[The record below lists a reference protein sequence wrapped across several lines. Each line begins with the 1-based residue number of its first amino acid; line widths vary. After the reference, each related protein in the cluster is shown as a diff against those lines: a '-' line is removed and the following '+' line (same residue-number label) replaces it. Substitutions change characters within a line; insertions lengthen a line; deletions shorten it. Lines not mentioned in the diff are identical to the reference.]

1 MPSIARL
8 CISRF
13 DDIHFTV
20 PQPHLPQ
27 MQRRDFLKS
36 AAAASVLT
44 ASIASVGHAA
54 HHGGAKKGVKF
65 NMKYGPNTRHFKA
78 SAGDNILDQIRYAH
92 DLGFTAWEDNR
103 APARPESEQKAMGDL
118 LAKLGMTM
126 GVFVSYADFKNPTF
140 AGHRMDV
147 SSKKRDP
154 EAVREMVEAKMH
166 EAVEIGKRLGARWTT
181 IVPGA
186 IDPGLLDE
194 YQTHNVVELLKR
206 CADILEPAGLIAV
219 LEPLNRMNHP
229 GCFLQRI
236 GQGFE
241 ICKRVGSPSVKV
253 LDDLYHQQITEGNL
267 ITNMIDGWDEIAYIQ
282 VGDVPGRK
290 EPLTGEINYK
300 HIFQWLHDRGYE
312 GVIGM
317 EHGTSISGVEG
328 ERKLVEAYRQIDAQ
342 V

>member
-1 MPSIARL
+1 
-8 CISRF
+8 
-13 DDIHFTV
+13 
-20 PQPHLPQ
+20 

-36 AAAASVLT
+36 AAAASAIT
-44 ASIASVGHAA
+44 AGMASVGQAA
-54 HHGGAKKGVKF
+54 HHGAHPKVGKF
-65 NMKYGPNTRHFKA
+65 NMKFGPNTRHFQT
-78 SAGDNILDQIRYAH
+78 SAGDNVLDQIRYAH

-103 APARPESEQKAMGDL
+103 APGRPESEQKAMGDL

-126 GVFVSYADFKNPTF
+126 GVFVSYADFKNPAFT
-140 AGHRMDV
+140 GQRLSRDDR
-147 SSKKRDP
+147 KRDP
-154 EAVREMVEAKMH
+154 AAVREMVEAKMH

-186 IDPGLLDE
+186 VDPSLLDE
-194 YQTHNVVELLKR
+194 YQTHNTVELLKR

-241 ICKRVGSPSVKV
+241 ICKLVGSPSVKI

-290 EPLTGEINYK
+290 EPTTGEINYK

-317 EHGTSISGVEG
+317 EHGTSIKGVEG
-328 ERKLVEAYRQIDAQ
+328 EKRLVESYREID
-342 V
+342 VKL

>member
-1 MPSIARL
+1 
-8 CISRF
+8 
-13 DDIHFTV
+13 
-20 PQPHLPQ
+20 

-36 AAAASVLT
+36 AAAVSALT
-44 ASIASVGHAA
+44 ASLATVGHAA
-54 HHGGAKKGVKF
+54 HPEGGKKAGKF
-65 NMKYGPNTRHFKA
+65 TMNFGPNTRHFKV

-103 APARPESEQKAMGDL
+103 APSRPASEQKAMGKL
-118 LAKLGMTM
+118 LAKLDMTM

-154 EAVREMVEAKMH
+154 EAVRAMVEGKMH

-186 IDPGLLDE
+186 IDPSLLDE

-219 LEPLNRMNHP
+219 LEPLNRENHP

-241 ICKRVGSPSVKV
+241 ICKLVGSPSVKI

-267 ITNMIDGWDEIAYIQ
+267 ITNLIAGWDEIAYIQ

-290 EPLTGEINYK
+290 EPSTGEINFK

-317 EHGTSISGVEG
+317 EHGMSINGVKG
-328 ERKLVEAYRQIDAQ
+328 EQRLLESYREVDAKA
-342 V
+342 

>member
-1 MPSIARL
+1 
-8 CISRF
+8 
-13 DDIHFTV
+13 
-20 PQPHLPQ
+20 

-36 AAAASVLT
+36 AVAASALT
-44 ASIASVGHAA
+44 ASVASVVKAA
-54 HHGGAKKGVKF
+54 SSPGGPTGGPFSLKF
-65 NMKYGPNTRHFKA
+65 GPHDGQFKHL
-78 SAGDNILDQIRYAH
+78 AGDNVLDQIRYAH
-92 DLGFTAWEDNR
+92 DQGFTAWEDNR
-103 APARPESEQKAMGDL
+103 APRRPVAEQKAMGDL

-140 AGHRMDV
+140 TGHRLSRDDR
-147 SSKKRDP
+147 KRDP
-154 EAVREMVEAKMH
+154 AAVRELVETAMH
-166 EAVEIGKRLGARWTT
+166 EAVEVGKRLGARWTT

-186 IDPGLLDE
+186 IDMGLLDE
-194 YQTHNVVELLKR
+194 YQTHNTVELLKR

-229 GCFLQRI
+229 GCFLQRV

-241 ICKRVGSPSVKV
+241 ICKLVGSPSVKI

-267 ITNMIDGWDEIAYIQ
+267 INNMIDAWDEIAYIQ

-290 EPLTGEINYK
+290 EPSTGEINFK
-300 HIFQWLHDRGYE
+300 HIFQWLHDRGYD

-317 EHGTSISGVEG
+317 EHGISQGGAEG
-328 ERKLVEAYRQIDAQ
+328 EKRLIESYREVAPP